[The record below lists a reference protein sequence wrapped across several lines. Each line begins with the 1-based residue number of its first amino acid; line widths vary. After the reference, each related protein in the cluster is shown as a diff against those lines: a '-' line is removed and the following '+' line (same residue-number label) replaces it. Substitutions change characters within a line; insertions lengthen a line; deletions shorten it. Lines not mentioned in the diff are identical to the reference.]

1 MADVN
6 RPVSLFEQV
15 RLVAGLRW
23 RILRNSLRKKN
34 NVLDLIGMF
43 FFSLVAALMVIGPS
57 IGFYFAGYTLLIGGK
72 PQGLALPLWGIF
84 LFWQVFPIFAAGFGS
99 SFQFRTLLRFPITG
113 GAFYLMGL
121 AYGLADF
128 PAVASTCWLLALTA
142 GAAVVMHSVLPAMLL
157 VVALFILL
165 NVTLERL
172 IGSWL
177 ERLLARRRTRE
188 LFFALFILSMFSLQF
203 ISPIQRRYIG
213 KGAPA
218 LHGILKYLAPF
229 PPSLAARVVT
239 GTIRHNVSE
248 FAIGLLGIIAFIA
261 VFSALLWQ
269 RFAAQY
275 RGEELSESSSP
286 GNVARGARANRLAA
300 NQPLSPASGRK
311 LKNFFGLLSPTVG
324 GVVRKEFSYLVRNS
338 YAFLLLILPPAQ
350 VLLFSSQLAGK
361 HPAFGGKG
369 VSPDFLFP
377 GLMAYTI
384 LVLMGPAYNAFAHE
398 GRGIQTYFMTPL
410 KFEDILLGK
419 NILTAAIVALE
430 VFICATVL
438 VWRTGWPTAPIVCAT
453 LGALIFTVAGQLP
466 IANWSSL
473 SFPRKLEFGS
483 MRNQRNS
490 GVAVWLM
497 LGAQIVMA
505 TISGMVIWAGRLT
518 GNPWF
523 PTEAFAFLAGVA
535 FAGYFASL
543 PPLTQ
548 LAEKKKETLIEALS
562 R

>member
-1 MADVN
+1 
-6 RPVSLFEQV
+6 
-15 RLVAGLRW
+15 
-23 RILRNSLRKKN
+23 
-34 NVLDLIGMF
+34 
-43 FFSLVAALMVIGPS
+43 
-57 IGFYFAGYTLLIGGK
+57 
-72 PQGLALPLWGIF
+72 
-84 LFWQVFPIFAAGFGS
+84 
-99 SFQFRTLLRFPITG
+99 
-113 GAFYLMGL
+113 
-121 AYGLADF
+121 
-128 PAVASTCWLLALTA
+128 VASTCWLLALTA
-142 GAAVVMHSVLPAMLL
+142 GAAVVMHNVLPAMLL
-157 VVALFILL
+157 VVVLFILL
-165 NVTLERL
+165 NVTMERL

-203 ISPIQRRYIG
+203 ISPIQRRYTG
-213 KGAPA
+213 KGLPA
-218 LHGILKYLAPF
+218 LEGLVKYLAPF

-239 GTIRHNVSE
+239 GAIRHNASE
-248 FAIGLLGIIAFIA
+248 FAIGLLGITAFVV

-269 RFAAQY
+269 RFATQY
-275 RGEELSESSSP
+275 RGEELSESASP
-286 GNVARGARANRLAA
+286 VGTVVARGARASKHAA
-300 NQPLSPASGRK
+300 NQAMRPASGRDV
-311 LKNFFGLLSPTVG
+311 KNFFGLLSPTVG

-361 HPAFGGKG
+361 HPAFGGRG

-398 GRGIQTYFMTPL
+398 GKGIQTYFMTPL
-410 KFEDILLGK
+410 KFEDIFLGK

-497 LGAQIVMA
+497 LGAQILMGM
-505 TISGMVIWAGRLT
+505 ISGVIIWAGRWT
-518 GNPWF
+518 GNPWL
-523 PTEAFAFLAGVA
+523 PTEAFAFLAAVA

-543 PPLTQ
+543 PSLTQ

>member
-1 MADVN
+1 MADVI
-6 RPVSLFEQV
+6 RPVSLFEQI

-34 NVLDLIGMF
+34 NVLDLIGMI
-43 FFSLVAALMVIGPS
+43 FFSLIAAVMVIGPS
-57 IGFYFAGYTLLIGGK
+57 IGFYFAGYTLMIGGK
-72 PQGLALPLWGIF
+72 PQGLALPFWGIF
-84 LFWQVFPIFAAGFGS
+84 LFWQIFPIFAAGFGS

-142 GAAVVMHSVLPAMLL
+142 GAAVVMHSVLPVMLL

-203 ISPIQRRYIG
+203 ISPIQRRYVG
-213 KGAPA
+213 KDLPA
-218 LHGILKYLAPF
+218 LEGLVKYLSPF
-229 PPSLAARVVT
+229 PPSLSTRVIL
-239 GTIRHNVSE
+239 GAIRHDATNI
-248 FAIGLLGIIAFIA
+248 AIGLLGIAAFIA
-261 VFSALLWQ
+261 LFSALLWQ

-275 RGEELSESSSP
+275 RGEELSESSSLSAVP
-286 GNVARGARANRLAA
+286 RGARANRLAQ
-300 NQPLSPASGRK
+300 NQALSPASGRDF
-311 LKNFFGLLSPTVG
+311 KNFFGLLSPAVG
-324 GVVRKEFSYLVRNS
+324 GVLRKEFSYLVRNS
-338 YAFLLLILPPAQ
+338 FGFMLLILPPAQ

-410 KFEDILLGK
+410 KFEDIFLGK

-430 VFICATVL
+430 VFLCATIL
-438 VWRTGWPTAPIVCAT
+438 VWRTGWPAVPIVCAT

-505 TISGMVIWAGRLT
+505 AISSMVLWAGRWT

-523 PTEAFAFLAGVA
+523 PTEAFAFLAAVA

-543 PPLTQ
+543 PSLTQ
-548 LAEKKKETLIEALS
+548 LAEKKKETLIEALC